1 MAAIGTNS
9 CRRLTQ
15 ANKFCAVAPNIYE
28 PFLHVAVP
36 GVASR
41 FLENRCITALD
52 SCTD

>member
-1 MAAIGTNS
+1 MNS

-28 PFLHVAVP
+28 TPVCNFLHVTVP
-36 GVASR
+36 EVASR

-52 SCTD
+52 SYTD